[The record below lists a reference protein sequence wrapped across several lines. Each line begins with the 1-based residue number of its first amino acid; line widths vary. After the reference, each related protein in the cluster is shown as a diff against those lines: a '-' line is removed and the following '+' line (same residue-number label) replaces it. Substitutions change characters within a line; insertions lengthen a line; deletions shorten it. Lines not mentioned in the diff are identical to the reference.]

1 MKILHTAD
9 WHIGKVLHKQELREE
24 MLLFFDWLIAT
35 IQSESIDILLV
46 SGDVFDL
53 ANPAVRDRELY
64 YQFLS
69 RLIQF
74 KIKVIITGG
83 NHDAVG
89 LLNAPEPILRHL
101 NINTIGGATED
112 IRDELVT
119 ITNDQG
125 EMKLVIA
132 AVPFLRDRDLRNKNT
147 DNQYKNRIEAIRE
160 GIKNHYAQLAEIC
173 KLEYANIPCI
183 AMGHLYASG
192 SVTSESERDI
202 HIGNAAAVHSSIF
215 SDVYGY
221 VALGHIHRPQVIG
234 KNDYIRY
241 SGSPIALSFS
251 ERDDKKCVVIIELN
265 EGIIA
270 KPQAIPV
277 PKNRELYKMK
287 GSEEAVIDK
296 LKKYKPEYS
305 LTSFVELEIT
315 EDTYSP
321 LTLSRIDNLVQE
333 YDGADRFRIL
343 KSRVEFKEG
352 AKDTSELFSEGTRI
366 EDITPTDVFTELM
379 NQQSTDSSTQALMIV
394 AFRELLDETRQS
406 E

>member
-1 MKILHTAD
+1 LKILHTAD

-24 MLLFFDWLIAT
+24 MLLFFDWLITT
-35 IQSESIDILLV
+35 IESESIDILLV

-69 RLIQF
+69 RLIQYN
-74 KIKVIITGG
+74 IKVIITGG

-101 NINTIGGATED
+101 NINIIGGATEEV
-112 IRDELVT
+112 RDEL
-119 ITNDQG
+119 IAIKNDAGQI
-125 EMKLVIA
+125 EAIIA

-173 KLEYANIPCI
+173 KSEYPNIPCI

-215 SDVYGY
+215 SDVYYY

-251 ERDDKKCVVIIELN
+251 EREDKKSVVIIEL
-265 EGIIA
+265 ESGVIGT
-270 KPQAIPV
+270 PQVIPV

-296 LKKYKPEYS
+296 LKKYKPEYP

-321 LTLSRIDNLVQE
+321 LTLSRIDKLVQE

-352 AKDTSELFSEGTRI
+352 SKDTSDLFSEGTRI

-379 NQQSTDSSTQALMIV
+379 NQQSTNSSTQAIMIE

>member
-1 MKILHTAD
+1 LKILHTAD